1 MKPNSGI
8 ERGRGRERERGLFVA
23 FSQMRASDDEL
34 KLFGI
39 PEVTND
45 ELAHDLTG
53 GNNSG
58 DEIVIGSLSH
68 RGVVHQGAGGV
79 TSSKGLVG
87 NQKQGKMTGTI
98 AAAASPYI
106 TMNGGANSHNGKVPS
121 SRKLRLPVPTTSESV
136 RRRKES
142 LYPGLVYKQQS
153 SIQNAA
159 AKKGDAK
166 NSNLGAS
173 VTTGT
178 SA

>member
-1 MKPNSGI
+1 M
-8 ERGRGRERERGLFVA
+8 A
-23 FSQMRASDDEL
+23 FSQLRASDDEL

-45 ELAHDLTG
+45 EAAHDLTG
-53 GNNSG
+53 GNTSG

-68 RGVVHQGAGGV
+68 RGVVQGGTSGV
-79 TSSKGLVG
+79 TSVKGMAA
-87 NQKQGKMTGTI
+87 KQNKMTGTI

-106 TMNGGANSHNGKVPS
+106 TMNGSATNHNMKAPS

-159 AKKGDAK
+159 AK
-166 NSNLGAS
+166 
-173 VTTGT
+173 
-178 SA
+178 